1 MRNAS
6 TGVVFLLCA
15 FAAGSVLADEWPE
28 FRGPTGQG
36 LASATSLPI
45 EWSPTTNT
53 AWRTDLPG
61 LGWSSP
67 VLTHGRAFLTTAVP
81 ADDKPDSAQSLR
93 VLCVDVGS
101 GKLLWNVEVFQQA
114 AGVKIH
120 GKNSHAS
127 ATPITDGK
135 TLFVHF
141 GTHGTAAMDFDGNVL
156 WKNQELKYAP
166 QHGNGGSPVLV
177 EGLLVVSC
185 DGTDVQFVAALDQN
199 SGAIRW
205 RVPRTTKPDRGF
217 SFGTPLVIDVDGRR
231 QIVSSG
237 SDAVFA
243 YAPKD
248 GREIWRVNF
257 PGGYSV
263 VPRPVFG
270 GGMLFVCTGY
280 NNPTLLAIRPQGAEG
295 DVTETHVAW
304 QLKKGAPHNP
314 SPLFVGGAVY
324 VVADNGVATCLEATT
339 GKQNW
344 QKRLGGNY
352 SASPL
357 YAAEKIY
364 FQSEEGEG
372 IVIAADPTEYRELGR
387 NSVGE
392 RALASYAVDGSSL
405 VVRSEHHLAKIELT
419 RFE

>member
-1 MRNAS
+1 M
-6 TGVVFLLCA
+6 
-15 FAAGSVLADEWPE
+15 
-28 FRGPTGQG
+28 
-36 LASATSLPI
+36 
-45 EWSPTTNT
+45 
-53 AWRTDLPG
+53 
-61 LGWSSP
+61 
-67 VLTHGRAFLTTAVP
+67 HGKAYLTTAVP
-81 ADDKPDSAQSLR
+81 ADDKPDAAQSLR
-93 VLCVDVGS
+93 AVCVDVAA

-114 AGVKIH
+114 EGVKIH

-135 TLFVHF
+135 KLFVHF
-141 GTHGTAAMDFDGNVL
+141 GTHGTAALDFDGNVL

-177 EGLLVVSC
+177 DGLLVVSC
-185 DGTDVQFVAALDQN
+185 DGTDRQFVAALDQE

-205 RVPRTTKPDRGF
+205 KVPRATTPEKGF
-217 SFGTPLVIDVDGRR
+217 SFGTPLVIEVDGRR

-248 GREIWRVNF
+248 GSEIWRVNF

-263 VPRPVFG
+263 VPRPVYG
-270 GGMLFVCTGY
+270 AGLLFVCTGY
-280 NNPTLLAIRPQGAEG
+280 NNPVMLAIRPEGASG

-314 SPLFVGGAVY
+314 SPLFLDGAVY
-324 VVADNGVATCLEATT
+324 VVSDNGVATCLDAAT

-372 IVIAADPTEYRELGR
+372 IVIAADSKVYRELGR

-392 RALASYAVDGSSL
+392 RALASYAVEGSSL
-405 VVRSEHHLAKIELT
+405 IIRSERHLARIEAAPG
-419 RFE
+419 E